1 MPPLQSLM
9 APRARGSRKAARG
22 PKTPEPF
29 ATADVRP
36 PSPPRPRFRLR
47 RRAPSS
53 NLKAPTQQFL
63 ASVATADVPIPS
75 IEEPRLV
82 DEDMV
87 DTLST
92 NFPRYSPRQ
101 FEFSDEGDLP
111 RGRISSLP
119 KTPAPHAV
127 PSLSPKRFPDWSLD
141 QAYSSLESSPECDSR
156 PSTAQSTQT
165 SSSLFSRY
173 SLNSDNFSQFSIDP
187 DDIGQFDGDLT
198 LEDANK
204 TIKPIRAAPA
214 AASKRR
220 SRKAPWTRSMTQH
233 LWSVYMTYLQ
243 DPHVTPFHISKSG
256 IPPDGVCMRVARE
269 AKRSWKGPKSQQ
281 MKKKAVADHSGSATP
296 TAAMAPATS
305 YLQWPHSCA
314 ATRAHLRELCK
325 ASVTSTARNHHY
337 MGARNPTPFGR
348 TANRAWSRRLAPPS
362 RSQSAFSGNDM
373 ALSLAVST
381 CESMQPQ
388 GPLAQLTASRDQQ
401 LPPLGFCAPPALIEA
416 AAVPASASGAAGADI
431 TRLGSPFV
439 ARSYGP
445 SSSSSLADSF
455 GMTLEPQRLSN
466 SVGTRRRSLGSPAII
481 SSSSTGGGS
490 NGSSNYNSSFNNSSF
505 NNSSNE
511 YSSNSRGSSNNQKRR
526 SKQLSAA
533 VEPRRKRPSLGSDFW
548 VDPSNNGAVSTQ
560 TTPSAEFSST
570 TATQR
575 DALFIPRANI
585 QELFEASHP
594 AASTSS
600 PPSSSSPPT
609 LGPGSGKRVIAAS
622 SSLLA
627 PPPLADQPARL
638 GSPFSAAKTS
648 FSFPGRR
655 SNSISA
661 IDFSIIR
668 RPFATVQPV
677 VQQQQHQQPQPA
689 ESETTPTR
697 SSLRSRLAYIDER
710 IKDFRRRDQTRRR
723 SQSPPF

>member
-9 APRARGSRKAARG
+9 APRTRGSRKAARG

-82 DEDMV
+82 VDEDMV
-87 DTLST
+87 DTLS
-92 NFPRYSPRQ
+92 PRH
-101 FEFSDEGDLP
+101 FAFSDQGDLP
-111 RGRISSLP
+111 RGRTSSLP

-173 SLNSDNFSQFSIDP
+173 SLNSDSFSQYSIDP
-187 DDIGQFDGDLT
+187 DDIDQFDGAVSV
-198 LEDANK
+198 EDANK
-204 TIKPIRAAPA
+204 TIKPIRAAALP

-269 AKRSWKGPKSQQ
+269 AKRSWKGPKSQL
-281 MKKKAVADHSGSATP
+281 MTKKTKQRTADHSGSATP
-296 TAAMAPATS
+296 TEATAPATSS

-325 ASVTSTARNHHY
+325 VSSATSAARNHHY
-337 MGARNPTPFGR
+337 PTPFGR
-348 TANRAWSRRLAPPS
+348 AANRAWSRRMAPPPPSS
-362 RSQSAFSGNDM
+362 RSSQSAFSGNDM
-373 ALSLAVST
+373 ALSLALST

-388 GPLAQLTASRDQQ
+388 GPLAQLTAS
-401 LPPLGFCAPPALIEA
+401 LGFCAPPP
-416 AAVPASASGAAGADI
+416 AVPVAPGPGAAGADM

-445 SSSSSLADSF
+445 SSSSELADSSF
-455 GMTLEPQRLSN
+455 GMDFEQPQRLSN

-481 SSSSTGGGS
+481 SSNNTDLSMSNSNNSRGGS
-490 NGSSNYNSSFNNSSF
+490 NNQ
-505 NNSSNE
+505 
-511 YSSNSRGSSNNQKRR
+511 QKRR

-533 VEPRRKRPSLGSDFW
+533 IEPRRKRPSLASDFW
-548 VDPSNNGAVSTQ
+548 DDPSNNGTASTRA
-560 TTPSAEFSST
+560 TPSAEFSST

-575 DALFIPRANI
+575 DALFIPRANL

-594 AASTSS
+594 ATLASVSASAAS

-609 LGPGSGKRVIAAS
+609 LGPGPGPGPGTGTGTDKRVIAA
-622 SSLLA
+622 A
-627 PPPLADQPARL
+627 PQPARL

-677 VQQQQHQQPQPA
+677 QQQQQQQQPP
-689 ESETTPTR
+689 ETETTPTR

>member
-9 APRARGSRKAARG
+9 APRTRGSRKAARG

-29 ATADVRP
+29 ATTDIRP

-75 IEEPRLV
+75 IEEPRLL

-87 DTLST
+87 DTLSP
-92 NFPRYSPRQ
+92 NYPRFSPHHLFP
-101 FEFSDEGDLP
+101 DDGDLP
-111 RGRISSLP
+111 RGSNSSPP

-127 PSLSPKRFPDWSLD
+127 PSLSPKRFPNWSLD
-141 QAYSSLESSPECDSR
+141 QAYSSLESSPEFDSR

-173 SLNSDNFSQFSIDP
+173 SLNSDNLSQYSIDA
-187 DDIGQFDGDLT
+187 DDVDQLGPSSIEDG
-198 LEDANK
+198 NK
-204 TIKPIRAAPA
+204 TIKPVRAPA
-214 AASKRR
+214 ASSRR
-220 SRKAPWTRSMTQH
+220 SRKAPWTRSMSQH

-243 DPHVTPFHISKSG
+243 DPNVTPFRIGKSG
-256 IPPDGVCMRVARE
+256 IPPHGVCMRVARE

-281 MKKKAVADHSGSATP
+281 AKTAADHSGSATP
-296 TAAMAPATS
+296 TVGAAPTS

-325 ASVTSTARNHHY
+325 ASATSAARNQRY
-337 MGARNPTPFGR
+337 MGRNPTPFGR
-348 TANRAWSRRLAPPS
+348 TANRFWNRRMAPS

-381 CESMQPQ
+381 CESMQPH
-388 GPLAQLTASRDQQ
+388 GPLAQLTGSQDQPSVE
-401 LPPLGFCAPPALIEA
+401 LCAPPTLIEA
-416 AAVPASASGAAGADI
+416 AAPAPGSGAAVADI

-445 SSSSSLADSF
+445 SASNSLADSF
-455 GMTLEPQRLSN
+455 GMSLEPQGLLSS
-466 SVGTRRRSLGSPAII
+466 SVGTRRRSLGSPARL
-481 SSSSTGGGS
+481 S
-490 NGSSNYNSSFNNSSF
+490 N
-505 NNSSNE
+505 
-511 YSSNSRGSSNNQKRR
+511 NSRGSTQKRR
-526 SKQLSAA
+526 SKQSAA

-548 VDPSNNGAVSTQ
+548 VDPSNDGASTQ
-560 TTPSAEFSST
+560 ATPSAEFSST
-570 TATQR
+570 ASTQR
-575 DALFIPRANI
+575 DALFIPRTNL

-594 AASTSS
+594 RAASP
-600 PPSSSSPPT
+600 PPSSSPSDGSEKPAAAASAPQGAPSLGSS
-609 LGPGSGKRVIAAS
+609 LGP
-622 SSLLA
+622 SLA
-627 PPPLADQPARL
+627 PPLADAPVRL
-638 GSPFSAAKTS
+638 GSPFSAAKAS

-655 SNSISA
+655 SASIST

-668 RPFATVQPV
+668 RPFATVQQPV
-677 VQQQQHQQPQPA
+677 
-689 ESETTPTR
+689 ESETTSPK

-710 IKDFRRRDQTRRR
+710 LKDFRRRDHPRRR
-723 SQSPPF
+723 SQSPV

>member
-29 ATADVRP
+29 ATTDVRP

-92 NFPRYSPRQ
+92 NFPRYSPHPHH

-111 RGRISSLP
+111 RGRPSSLP
-119 KTPAPHAV
+119 KTPAPPAPHAV

-173 SLNSDNFSQFSIDP
+173 SLNSDSFSQYSIDP
-187 DDIGQFDGDLT
+187 DDIDQFGGDVSI
-198 LEDANK
+198 EDANK

-243 DPHVTPFHISKSG
+243 DPHVTPFHIGKSG

-281 MKKKAVADHSGSATP
+281 MKNKAAAEHSGSATP
-296 TAAMAPATS
+296 TKATAPATS

-325 ASVTSTARNHHY
+325 ASATSAARNHHY

-401 LPPLGFCAPPALIEA
+401 LPPPLGFCAPPALIE

-455 GMTLEPQRLSN
+455 GVNLEPQRLSN

-481 SSSSTGGGS
+481 SSGG
-490 NGSSNYNSSFNNSSF
+490 NNYNTSFNNYN
-505 NNSSNE
+505 NNSDE
-511 YSSNSRGSSNNQKRR
+511 YGNNSRGSSNNQKRR

-548 VDPSNNGAVSTQ
+548 VDPSNNGAASTQ
-560 TTPSAEFSST
+560 ATPAAEFSST

-575 DALFIPRANI
+575 DALFIPRANL

-594 AASTSS
+594 AASASASS

-609 LGPGSGKRVIAAS
+609 LGPGTDKRIIAAS

-627 PPPLADQPARL
+627 PPPLANQPARL

-677 VQQQQHQQPQPA
+677 QQQQQQQQQQPA

-710 IKDFRRRDQTRRR
+710 IKDFRRRDQARRR

>member
-29 ATADVRP
+29 ATTDVRP

-87 DTLST
+87 DTLSI
-92 NFPRYSPRQ
+92 NFPRYSPHH

-111 RGRISSLP
+111 RGRTSSLP

-173 SLNSDNFSQFSIDP
+173 SLNSDSFSQYSIDP
-187 DDIGQFDGDLT
+187 DDIDQFDGDVSI
-198 LEDANK
+198 EDANK
-204 TIKPIRAAPA
+204 TIKPIRVAPA

-281 MKKKAVADHSGSATP
+281 MKKKAATEHSGSATP
-296 TAAMAPATS
+296 TEATAPAAS

-325 ASVTSTARNHHY
+325 ASATSAARNHHY

-348 TANRAWSRRLAPPS
+348 TANRAWSRRMAQPS

-381 CESMQPQ
+381 CESMQPH
-388 GPLAQLTASRDQQ
+388 GPLAQLTGSQHQQ
-401 LPPLGFCAPPALIEA
+401 LPPPLGLCAPPALIEA
-416 AAVPASASGAAGADI
+416 AVPAPGTGAAGADI
-431 TRLGSPFV
+431 TRLGSPFE

-445 SSSSSLADSF
+445 SSSNSLADSF
-455 GMTLEPQRLSN
+455 GMSLEPQRLSN

-481 SSSSTGGGS
+481 SSSNGS
-490 NGSSNYNSSFNNSSF
+490 NNYNITYNNFNGSSNDYSNSS
-505 NNSSNE
+505 
-511 YSSNSRGSSNNQKRR
+511 RGSNNQKRR

-548 VDPSNNGAVSTQ
+548 VDPSNNGAASTQ
-560 TTPSAEFSST
+560 ATPSAEFSST

-575 DALFIPRANI
+575 DALFIPRANL

-594 AASTSS
+594 AASASS

-609 LGPGSGKRVIAAS
+609 LGPSSDKRIIAAS
-622 SSLLA
+622 PSLLA
-627 PPPLADQPARL
+627 PPPLVDQPARL

-677 VQQQQHQQPQPA
+677 QQQPQSA

>member
-1 MPPLQSLM
+1 M
-9 APRARGSRKAARG
+9 APRTRGSRKAARG

-29 ATADVRP
+29 ATTDIRP

-92 NFPRYSPRQ
+92 NFPQHSPHH

-187 DDIGQFDGDLT
+187 DDIGQFDGDGSI
-198 LEDANK
+198 EDANK
-204 TIKPIRAAPA
+204 TIKPIRAAPPA

-220 SRKAPWTRSMTQH
+220 SRKAPWTRSMAQH

-243 DPHVTPFHISKSG
+243 DPHVTPFHIGKSG

-269 AKRSWKGPKSQQ
+269 AKRSWKGPKSPQ
-281 MKKKAVADHSGSATP
+281 MKNKAAAEHSGSATP
-296 TAAMAPATS
+296 TEATAPATS

-325 ASVTSTARNHHY
+325 ASATSAARNHHY

-401 LPPLGFCAPPALIEA
+401 LAPPLGFCAPPALIA
-416 AAVPASASGAAGADI
+416 ATAVPASASGAAGADI

-455 GMTLEPQRLSN
+455 GMNLEPQRLSS

-481 SSSSTGGGS
+481 SSGNGS
-490 NGSSNYNSSFNNSSF
+490 NNYNGG
-505 NNSSNE
+505 NE
-511 YSSNSRGSSNNQKRR
+511 YSNNSRGGSSSNSNQKRR

-533 VEPRRKRPSLGSDFW
+533 IEPRRKRPSLGSDFW
-548 VDPSNNGAVSTQ
+548 VDPSNNGAASTQ
-560 TTPSAEFSST
+560 ATPSAEFSST

-575 DALFIPRANI
+575 DALFIPRANL

-594 AASTSS
+594 AASVSS

-609 LGPGSGKRVIAAS
+609 LGPGTDKRIIAAS

-627 PPPLADQPARL
+627 PPSLANQPARL

-668 RPFATVQPV
+668 RPFATVP
-677 VQQQQHQQPQPA
+677 QQQPQQPQPA

>member
-9 APRARGSRKAARG
+9 APRPRGSRKAARG

-29 ATADVRP
+29 ATTDIRP

-75 IEEPRLV
+75 IEEPRLL

-92 NFPRYSPRQ
+92 NFPRFSPYH
-101 FEFSDEGDLP
+101 FEFSDDGDLP
-111 RGRISSLP
+111 HGRTSSPP
-119 KTPAPHAV
+119 KTPAPHAI

-173 SLNSDNFSQFSIDP
+173 SLNSDNLSQYSIDA
-187 DDIGQFDGDLT
+187 DDVDQYDGSSSI
-198 LEDANK
+198 EDGTK
-204 TIKPIRAAPA
+204 TIKPIRAPA
-214 AASKRR
+214 AASSSRR
-220 SRKAPWTRSMTQH
+220 ARKAPWTRPMSQH

-243 DPHVTPFHISKSG
+243 DPHVTPFRIGKSG
-256 IPPDGVCMRVARE
+256 IPPHGVCMRVARE

-281 MKKKAVADHSGSATP
+281 AKTAADHSGSATP
-296 TAAMAPATS
+296 TVEAAPTS
-305 YLQWPHSCA
+305 YVQWSHSCA

-325 ASVTSTARNHHY
+325 ASATSAARNHHY
-337 MGARNPTPFGR
+337 MGRNPTPFGK
-348 TANRAWSRRLAPPS
+348 TANRFWNRRMAPT

-381 CESMQPQ
+381 CESMQPH
-388 GPLAQLTASRDQQ
+388 GPLAQLTGSQD
-401 LPPLGFCAPPALIEA
+401 LPVIDLLAPPTLIDA
-416 AAVPASASGAAGADI
+416 AAPAPSTGAAGADI

-445 SSSSSLADSF
+445 STSNPLADSF
-455 GMTLEPQRLSN
+455 GMSLEPQRLSN
-466 SVGTRRRSLGSPAII
+466 SVGTRRRSLGSPARL
-481 SSSSTGGGS
+481 
-490 NGSSNYNSSFNNSSF
+490 
-505 NNSSNE
+505 
-511 YSSNSRGSSNNQKRR
+511 SSNSRGSTQKRR
-526 SKQLSAA
+526 SQQTAAA

-548 VDPSNNGAVSTQ
+548 VDPSNNGASTQ
-560 TTPSAEFSST
+560 ATPSADFSST

-575 DALFIPRANI
+575 DSLFIPRTNL

-594 AASTSS
+594 PVAS
-600 PPSSSSPPT
+600 PPSSSSP
-609 LGPGSGKRVIAAS
+609 LGGSDKITATTQGAP
-622 SSLLA
+622 SLAPSLA
-627 PPPLADQPARL
+627 PPLAEAPARL
-638 GSPFSAAKTS
+638 GSPFSAAKAS

-655 SNSISA
+655 SASISA

-668 RPFATVQPV
+668 RPFATVQQPV
-677 VQQQQHQQPQPA
+677 
-689 ESETTPTR
+689 ESETTPTK

-710 IKDFRRRDQTRRR
+710 LKDFRRRDGTRRR
-723 SQSPPF
+723 SQSPV

>member
-1 MPPLQSLM
+1 
-9 APRARGSRKAARG
+9 
-22 PKTPEPF
+22 
-29 ATADVRP
+29 
-36 PSPPRPRFRLR
+36 
-47 RRAPSS
+47 
-53 NLKAPTQQFL
+53 
-63 ASVATADVPIPS
+63 
-75 IEEPRLV
+75 
-82 DEDMV
+82 MV

-92 NFPRYSPRQ
+92 DFPRYSPHHHH
-101 FEFSDEGDLP
+101 FELSDQGDLLRARP
-111 RGRISSLP
+111 SSLP

-173 SLNSDNFSQFSIDP
+173 SLNSDSFSQYSIDP
-187 DDIGQFDGDLT
+187 DDIDQFDGAVSI
-198 LEDANK
+198 EDANK

-269 AKRSWKGPKSQQ
+269 AKRSWKRPKPQQ
-281 MKKKAVADHSGSATP
+281 MKTNKVAADHSGSATP
-296 TAAMAPATS
+296 TEATAPATS

-325 ASVTSTARNHHY
+325 ASATSAARNHHY

-388 GPLAQLTASRDQQ
+388 GPLAQLTASRDQ
-401 LPPLGFCAPPALIEA
+401 LPPPLGFCAPPALIEA
-416 AAVPASASGAAGADI
+416 AAVFAPPTGAAGADI

-455 GMTLEPQRLSN
+455 GMSLEPQRLSN

-481 SSSSTGGGS
+481 SSSSG
-490 NGSSNYNSSFNNSSF
+490 GSSNSSNNYNTTSFNN
-505 NNSSNE
+505 NSNE
-511 YSSNSRGSSNNQKRR
+511 YSNNQKRR

-548 VDPSNNGAVSTQ
+548 VDPSNNGAASAQ
-560 TTPSAEFSST
+560 ATPSADFSST
-570 TATQR
+570 AATQR
-575 DALFIPRANI
+575 DALFIPRANL

-594 AASTSS
+594 AASASS

-609 LGPGSGKRVIAAS
+609 LGPGPDKRIIAAP

-627 PPPLADQPARL
+627 PPPLANQPSRL
-638 GSPFSAAKTS
+638 GSPFSAAKSS

-655 SNSISA
+655 SNSIST

-677 VQQQQHQQPQPA
+677 QPVQQQSQPQPQPA

>member
-1 MPPLQSLM
+1 
-9 APRARGSRKAARG
+9 
-22 PKTPEPF
+22 
-29 ATADVRP
+29 
-36 PSPPRPRFRLR
+36 
-47 RRAPSS
+47 
-53 NLKAPTQQFL
+53 
-63 ASVATADVPIPS
+63 
-75 IEEPRLV
+75 
-82 DEDMV
+82 MV

-92 NFPRYSPRQ
+92 NFPRYSPHH

-111 RGRISSLP
+111 RGRTSSLP

-187 DDIGQFDGDLT
+187 DDIGQFDGDGSV
-198 LEDANK
+198 EDANK

-281 MKKKAVADHSGSATP
+281 MKKKAAAEHSGSATP
-296 TAAMAPATS
+296 TEATVPATS

-325 ASVTSTARNHHY
+325 ASATSAARNHHY

-401 LPPLGFCAPPALIEA
+401 LPPPLGFCAPPALIAA
-416 AAVPASASGAAGADI
+416 AAVPALASGAAGADI

-455 GMTLEPQRLSN
+455 GMNLEPQRLSN

-481 SSSSTGGGS
+481 SSSSGSS
-490 NGSSNYNSSFNNSSF
+490 NGSNNYNNSFNS
-505 NNSSNE
+505 SSNE
-511 YSSNSRGSSNNQKRR
+511 YSNNSRGSSNNQKRR

-533 VEPRRKRPSLGSDFW
+533 VEPKRKRPSLASDFW
-548 VDPSNNGAVSTQ
+548 VDPSNNGAASTQ
-560 TTPSAEFSST
+560 ATPSAEFSST

-575 DALFIPRANI
+575 DALFIPRANL

-609 LGPGSGKRVIAAS
+609 LGPGTDKHIIAAS

-638 GSPFSAAKTS
+638 GSPFSATKTS

-677 VQQQQHQQPQPA
+677 QQQLLQQPQPA

>member
-9 APRARGSRKAARG
+9 APRTRGSRKAARG

-29 ATADVRP
+29 ATTDIRP

-75 IEEPRLV
+75 IEEPRLL

-92 NFPRYSPRQ
+92 SFPQ
-101 FEFSDEGDLP
+101 FNPYHLFPDDGDLP
-111 RGRISSLP
+111 RGRTSSPP
-119 KTPAPHAV
+119 KTPAPHAI
-127 PSLSPKRFPDWSLD
+127 PSLSPKRFPNWSLD

-173 SLNSDNFSQFSIDP
+173 SLNSDNLSQYSIDA
-187 DDIGQFDGDLT
+187 DDIDQLGPSSIEDGS
-198 LEDANK
+198 K
-204 TIKPIRAAPA
+204 TIKPIRAPT
-214 AASKRR
+214 ASSRR
-220 SRKAPWTRSMTQH
+220 SRKAPWTRSMSQH

-243 DPHVTPFHISKSG
+243 DPHVTPFHIPKSG
-256 IPPDGVCMRVARE
+256 IPPHGVCMRVARE

-281 MKKKAVADHSGSATP
+281 ADHSGSATP
-296 TAAMAPATS
+296 TVEAAPTS
-305 YLQWPHSCA
+305 YVQWPHSCA

-325 ASVTSTARNHHY
+325 ASATSAARNHRY
-337 MGARNPTPFGR
+337 MGRNPTPFGR
-348 TANRAWSRRLAPPS
+348 TANRVWNRRMAPS

-381 CESMQPQ
+381 CESMQPH
-388 GPLAQLTASRDQQ
+388 GPLAQLTGSQDQPSME
-401 LPPLGFCAPPALIEA
+401 LFAPPTLIDA
-416 AAVPASASGAAGADI
+416 AAPAPGSGAAGADI

-445 SSSSSLADSF
+445 SASNSLADSF
-455 GMTLEPQRLSN
+455 GMSLEPQGPISS
-466 SVGTRRRSLGSPAII
+466 SVGTRRRSLGSPARL
-481 SSSSTGGGS
+481 
-490 NGSSNYNSSFNNSSF
+490 
-505 NNSSNE
+505 
-511 YSSNSRGSSNNQKRR
+511 SNSRGSNQKRR
-526 SKQLSAA
+526 SKQSVA

-548 VDPSNNGAVSTQ
+548 VDPSNDGASTQ
-560 TTPSAEFSST
+560 ATPSAEFSST
-570 TATQR
+570 ASTQR
-575 DALFIPRANI
+575 DALFIPRTNL

-594 AASTSS
+594 
-600 PPSSSSPPT
+600 PPS
-609 LGPGSGKRVIAAS
+609 LGPS
-622 SSLLA
+622 LA
-627 PPPLADQPARL
+627 PPLAGAPVRL
-638 GSPFSAAKTS
+638 GSPFSAAKAS

-655 SNSISA
+655 SASIST

-668 RPFATVQPV
+668 RPFATVQ
-677 VQQQQHQQPQPA
+677 QPI
-689 ESETTPTR
+689 ESESTSPK

-710 IKDFRRRDQTRRR
+710 LKDFRRRDHPRRR
-723 SQSPPF
+723 SQSPA

>member
-9 APRARGSRKAARG
+9 APRSRGSRKAARG

-29 ATADVRP
+29 ATTDIRP

-75 IEEPRLV
+75 IEEPRLL

-92 NFPRYSPRQ
+92 NFPRLSPYR
-101 FEFSDEGDLP
+101 FEFSDDGDLP
-111 RGRISSLP
+111 RGRTCSPP

-173 SLNSDNFSQFSIDP
+173 SLNSDNLSQYTIDADDADHLEGPSSIE
-187 DDIGQFDGDLT
+187 DG
-198 LEDANK
+198 NR
-204 TIKPIRAAPA
+204 TIKPSRAAA
-214 AASKRR
+214 AASNRR
-220 SRKAPWTRSMTQH
+220 SRKAPWARLMSQH

-243 DPHVTPFHISKSG
+243 DPHVTPFRIGKSG
-256 IPPDGVCMRVARE
+256 IPPHGVCMRVARE
-269 AKRSWKGPKSQQ
+269 AKRSWKGPKSQRA
-281 MKKKAVADHSGSATP
+281 KTSADHSGSATP
-296 TAAMAPATS
+296 TIEAAPTS

-325 ASVTSTARNHHY
+325 ASATSAARNHHY
-337 MGARNPTPFGR
+337 MGRNPTPFGR
-348 TANRAWSRRLAPPS
+348 SANRFWNRRMAPT

-381 CESMQPQ
+381 CESMQPH
-388 GPLAQLTASRDQQ
+388 GPLAQLTGSQD
-401 LPPLGFCAPPALIEA
+401 PPAIELWAPPTLMG
-416 AAVPASASGAAGADI
+416 AAVPAPSTGAAGADI

-445 SSSSSLADSF
+445 SSSNSLADSF
-455 GMTLEPQRLSN
+455 GMSLEPQRLSN
-466 SVGTRRRSLGSPAII
+466 SVGTRRRSLGSPARL
-481 SSSSTGGGS
+481 
-490 NGSSNYNSSFNNSSF
+490 
-505 NNSSNE
+505 
-511 YSSNSRGSSNNQKRR
+511 SSNSRGSTQKRR
-526 SKQLSAA
+526 SKQSAA

-548 VDPSNNGAVSTQ
+548 VDPSNNGASTQ
-560 TTPSAEFSST
+560 ATPSAEFSST
-570 TATQR
+570 TSTQR
-575 DALFIPRANI
+575 DALFIPRTNL

-594 AASTSS
+594 LSHPHPHPPAAS
-600 PPSSSSPPT
+600 PPSSISSPGGSDKMAATQGAPT
-609 LGPGSGKRVIAAS
+609 
-622 SSLLA
+622 LA
-627 PPPLADQPARL
+627 PPLANVPVRL

-655 SNSISA
+655 SASISA

-668 RPFATVQPV
+668 RPFATVQ
-677 VQQQQHQQPQPA
+677 QPA
-689 ESETTPTR
+689 ESETTPTK

-710 IKDFRRRDQTRRR
+710 LKDFRRPRDQTRRR
-723 SQSPPF
+723 SQSPF

>member
-29 ATADVRP
+29 AATDIRP

-75 IEEPRLV
+75 IEEPRLL

-92 NFPRYSPRQ
+92 NFPRFSPYH
-101 FEFSDEGDLP
+101 FEFSDDGDLLP
-111 RGRISSLP
+111 RGRTSSPP

-173 SLNSDNFSQFSIDP
+173 SLNSDNLSQYSIDA
-187 DDIGQFDGDLT
+187 DDIDQFDGASSI
-198 LEDANK
+198 EDANK
-204 TIKPIRAAPA
+204 TIKPIRAPA
-214 AASKRR
+214 AASNRR
-220 SRKAPWTRSMTQH
+220 SRKAPWTRSMSQH

-243 DPHVTPFHISKSG
+243 DPHVTPFRIGKSG

-269 AKRSWKGPKSQQ
+269 AKRSWKGPKAQQ
-281 MKKKAVADHSGSATP
+281 TKAAAADHSGSATP
-296 TAAMAPATS
+296 TVEAAPTS
-305 YLQWPHSCA
+305 YVQWPHSCA

-325 ASVTSTARNHHY
+325 ASATSAARNHHY
-337 MGARNPTPFGR
+337 MGRNPTPFGK
-348 TANRAWSRRLAPPS
+348 TANRFWNRRMAPT

-381 CESMQPQ
+381 CESMQPH
-388 GPLAQLTASRDQQ
+388 GPLAQLTGSQDQPAIE
-401 LPPLGFCAPPALIEA
+401 LLCAPPTLMA
-416 AAVPASASGAAGADI
+416 AAVPAPSTGAAGADI

-445 SSSSSLADSF
+445 SSSNSLADSF
-455 GMTLEPQRLSN
+455 GMNLEPQRLSN
-466 SVGTRRRSLGSPAII
+466 SVGTRRRSLGSPARLCNSNSN
-481 SSSSTGGGS
+481 SSS
-490 NGSSNYNSSFNNSSF
+490 NNSH
-505 NNSSNE
+505 
-511 YSSNSRGSSNNQKRR
+511 SRGSTQKRR
-526 SKQLSAA
+526 SKQLSSAA
-533 VEPRRKRPSLGSDFW
+533 AAEPRRKRPSLGSDFW
-548 VDPSNNGAVSTQ
+548 VDPSNNGAASTQ
-560 TTPSAEFSST
+560 ATPSAEFSST
-570 TATQR
+570 TSTQR
-575 DALFIPRANI
+575 DALFIPRTNL

-594 AASTSS
+594 PASS
-600 PPSSSSPPT
+600 PPSSSSSSPP
-609 LGPGSGKRVIAAS
+609 GGSGSDTTIAATQGAL
-622 SSLLA
+622 SLA
-627 PPPLADQPARL
+627 PPLADPPARL

-661 IDFSIIR
+661 LDFSIIR
-668 RPFATVQPV
+668 RPFATVQP
-677 VQQQQHQQPQPA
+677 QPT
-689 ESETTPTR
+689 ESETTPTK

>member
-1 MPPLQSLM
+1 
-9 APRARGSRKAARG
+9 
-22 PKTPEPF
+22 
-29 ATADVRP
+29 
-36 PSPPRPRFRLR
+36 
-47 RRAPSS
+47 
-53 NLKAPTQQFL
+53 
-63 ASVATADVPIPS
+63 
-75 IEEPRLV
+75 LV

-92 NFPRYSPRQ
+92 NFPRYSPHHLGV
-101 FEFSDEGDLP
+101 SDQGGLP
-111 RGRISSLP
+111 RASISSLP
-119 KTPAPHAV
+119 KTPEPRAV

-141 QAYSSLESSPECDSR
+141 EAYSSLESSPECDSR

-187 DDIGQFDGDLT
+187 DDIDQFAGDVSI
-198 LEDANK
+198 EDANK

-243 DPHVTPFHISKSG
+243 DPHVTPFHIGKSG
-256 IPPDGVCMRVARE
+256 LPPDGVCMRVARV
-269 AKRSWKGPKSQQ
+269 AKRSWKGPKPQQ
-281 MKKKAVADHSGSATP
+281 MNKAVADHSGSATP
-296 TAAMAPATS
+296 TEATAPATS

-314 ATRAHLRELCK
+314 ATRAHLRELCR
-325 ASVTSTARNHHY
+325 ASVTSTARNHRY
-337 MGARNPTPFGR
+337 MGAQNPTPFGR

-401 LPPLGFCAPPALIEA
+401 LPPPGFCVPPALIEA
-416 AAVPASASGAAGADI
+416 AMIETAMIETAMVPASASGAAGADI

-455 GMTLEPQRLSN
+455 GMNLEPQRLSN

-481 SSSSTGGGS
+481 SSSSGGGS
-490 NGSSNYNSSFNNSSF
+490 NGSSNYNNGPNNNS
-505 NNSSNE
+505 NEYSSNE
-511 YSSNSRGSSNNQKRR
+511 YSSNSRGGSNNQKRR

-548 VDPSNNGAVSTQ
+548 VDPSNNGAASTQ

-575 DALFIPRANI
+575 DALFIPRANL

-594 AASTSS
+594 AASASASS

-609 LGPGSGKRVIAAS
+609 LGPSSDKRIIAAS

-627 PPPLADQPARL
+627 PPPLVNQPARL

-677 VQQQQHQQPQPA
+677 VQQQQQQQPQPA
-689 ESETTPTR
+689 EAETTPTR

>member
-9 APRARGSRKAARG
+9 APRTRGSRKAARG

-29 ATADVRP
+29 ATTDIRP

-75 IEEPRLV
+75 IEEPRLL

-92 NFPRYSPRQ
+92 SFPQ
-101 FEFSDEGDLP
+101 FNPYHLFPDDGDLP
-111 RGRISSLP
+111 RGRTSSPP
-119 KTPAPHAV
+119 KTPAPHAI
-127 PSLSPKRFPDWSLD
+127 PSLSPKRFPNWSLD

-173 SLNSDNFSQFSIDP
+173 SLNSDNLSQYSIDA
-187 DDIGQFDGDLT
+187 DDIDQLGPSSIEDGS
-198 LEDANK
+198 K
-204 TIKPIRAAPA
+204 TIKPIRAPT
-214 AASKRR
+214 ASSRR
-220 SRKAPWTRSMTQH
+220 SRKAPWTRSMSQH

-243 DPHVTPFHISKSG
+243 DPHVTPFHIPKSG
-256 IPPDGVCMRVARE
+256 IPPHGVCMRVARE

-281 MKKKAVADHSGSATP
+281 ADHSGSATP
-296 TAAMAPATS
+296 TVEAAPTS
-305 YLQWPHSCA
+305 YVQWPHSCA

-325 ASVTSTARNHHY
+325 ASATSAARNHRY
-337 MGARNPTPFGR
+337 MGRNPTPFGR
-348 TANRAWSRRLAPPS
+348 TANRVWNRRMAPS

-381 CESMQPQ
+381 CESMQPH
-388 GPLAQLTASRDQQ
+388 GPLAQLTGSQDQPSME
-401 LPPLGFCAPPALIEA
+401 LFAPPTLIDA
-416 AAVPASASGAAGADI
+416 AAPAPGSGAAGADI

-445 SSSSSLADSF
+445 SASNSLADSF
-455 GMTLEPQRLSN
+455 GMSLEPQGPISS
-466 SVGTRRRSLGSPAII
+466 SVGTRRRSLGSPARL
-481 SSSSTGGGS
+481 
-490 NGSSNYNSSFNNSSF
+490 
-505 NNSSNE
+505 
-511 YSSNSRGSSNNQKRR
+511 SNSRGSNQKRR
-526 SKQLSAA
+526 SKQSVA

-548 VDPSNNGAVSTQ
+548 VDPSNDGASTQ
-560 TTPSAEFSST
+560 ATPSAEFSST
-570 TATQR
+570 ASTQR
-575 DALFIPRANI
+575 DALFIPRTNL

-594 AASTSS
+594 RAASP
-600 PPSSSSPPT
+600 PPSSSSCPEAEKLDAASNAPQGAPS
-609 LGPGSGKRVIAAS
+609 LGPS
-622 SSLLA
+622 LA
-627 PPPLADQPARL
+627 PPLAGAPVRL
-638 GSPFSAAKTS
+638 GSPFSAAKAS

-655 SNSISA
+655 SASIST

-668 RPFATVQPV
+668 RPFATVQ
-677 VQQQQHQQPQPA
+677 QPI
-689 ESETTPTR
+689 ESESTSPK

-710 IKDFRRRDQTRRR
+710 LKDFRRRDHPRRR
-723 SQSPPF
+723 SQSPA